1 VQYSYHLGKN
11 QIRGASSF
19 QLRAS
24 SIVWLNFPPARVSV
38 FQK

>member
-1 VQYSYHLGKN
+1 V
-11 QIRGASSF
+11 RGAASF

-24 SIVWLNFPPARVSV
+24 KIVWLNFPPARVSV